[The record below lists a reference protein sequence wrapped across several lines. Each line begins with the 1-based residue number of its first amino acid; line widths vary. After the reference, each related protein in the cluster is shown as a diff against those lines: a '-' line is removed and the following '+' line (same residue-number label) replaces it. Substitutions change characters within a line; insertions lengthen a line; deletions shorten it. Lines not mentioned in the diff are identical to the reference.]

1 MVSGPQMAQ
10 IIAEF
15 EMSAGS
21 EQRTDADS
29 RHHEENRH
37 TQKSFAEDV
46 KALVSTIE
54 DMGNPFLEST
64 SDLLVLDT
72 RDIVD
77 PAVTT
82 TLNEIEEIGRQ

>member
-64 SDLLVLDT
+64 SDLLWKWKWNQVSLGWLPRGT
-72 RDIVD
+72 VI
-77 PAVTT
+77 
-82 TLNEIEEIGRQ
+82 